1 MKFIAILILSL
12 SLASCS
18 HSYYIVRHA
27 EKAETTDS
35 VSMNMQNDL
44 PLSEAGKVRA
54 LVLKEVLDKKNIDY
68 IFSTNT
74 MRTRS
79 TAAPLSEA
87 VGVPV
92 QLYSTQDSLNA
103 FIQRLKNIE
112 SGNVLIVGHSN
123 TVDDIVNLLAGSTKI
138 PGDLKETEYDNL
150 YIIKYTNFLGKR
162 VSFRQ
167 EKYGYPSNP

>member
-1 MKFIAILILSL
+1 MKFIIILIFSL

-54 LVLKEVLDKKNIDY
+54 LVLKDLLDKKNIDY

-74 MRTRS
+74 VRTRS
-79 TAAPLSEA
+79 TAKPLSDA

-92 QLYSTQDSLNA
+92 QLYSQDTINS
-103 FIQRLKNIE
+103 FIQRLKSIE

-123 TVDDIVNLLAGSTKI
+123 TVDDIVNLLAGRTKI

-162 VSFRQ
+162 ISFRQ
-167 EKYGYPSNP
+167 KTYGYPSNP